1 MIANLE
7 QNKLSNSNLA
17 QRKILKFISDRQD
30 NTTWRTPLI
39 IIQYSI
45 FVPSKKNKGRAHQ
58 DILTIPEM
66 KELSS
71 RFC

>member
-1 MIANLE
+1 M
-7 QNKLSNSNLA
+7 
-17 QRKILKFISDRQD
+17 KFICDRQD